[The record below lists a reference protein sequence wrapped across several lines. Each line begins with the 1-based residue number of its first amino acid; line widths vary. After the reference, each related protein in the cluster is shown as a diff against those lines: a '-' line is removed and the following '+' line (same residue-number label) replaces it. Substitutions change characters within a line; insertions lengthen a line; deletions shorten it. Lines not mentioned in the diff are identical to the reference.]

1 MAMKLLTALVCIL
14 LLAFPVHQPRAQLV
28 PAICITAF
36 AALAV
41 GGVVV
46 CVKSCQPVYYCVRD
60 EDAALDYCLIT
71 TRRDANA
78 AGLTIK
84 SGPYKDVGKCDT
96 SCHVT
101 NLLTGLTLPLVTIE
115 KSTDLVNWTVCAVT
129 PGTLD
134 CFEWSET
141 NSVDQTCFY
150 RARQ

>member
-1 MAMKLLTALVCIL
+1 MKRITVLACIV
-14 LLAFPVHQPRAQLV
+14 LLAFPVHRPRAQLV

-46 CVKSCQPVYYCVRD
+46 CVRSCQPVYYCVRD
-60 EDAALDYCLIT
+60 DEANLDYCIIT
-71 TRRDANA
+71 TRRDAQA
-78 AGLTIK
+78 EGLKIKAG
-84 SGPYKDVGKCDT
+84 PFKDVEKCDT

-101 NLLTGLTLPLVTIE
+101 NLLTGLTLPVVIIE
-115 KSTDLVNWTVCAVT
+115 KSTDLVNWTVHAQT

-141 NSVDQTCFY
+141 NRVDQTCFY

>member
-1 MAMKLLTALVCIL
+1 MKQIITILLVIAIL
-14 LLAFPVHQPRAQLV
+14 LLPTQQPRAQLV
-28 PAICITAF
+28 PALCITAF

-46 CVKSCQPVYYCVRD
+46 CVKSCQPVYYCVQDD
-60 EDAALDYCLIT
+60 EAAMDYCMIT
-71 TRRDANA
+71 TRRDAAA

-84 SGPYKDVGKCDT
+84 GGPFKDVEKCDT

-101 NLLTGLTLPLVTIE
+101 NLLTGLSLPLVTIE
-115 KSTDLVNWTVCAVT
+115 KSTDLVTWTVCGSVA
-129 PGTLD
+129 GTLD

-141 NSVDQTCFY
+141 NRVDQAAFY